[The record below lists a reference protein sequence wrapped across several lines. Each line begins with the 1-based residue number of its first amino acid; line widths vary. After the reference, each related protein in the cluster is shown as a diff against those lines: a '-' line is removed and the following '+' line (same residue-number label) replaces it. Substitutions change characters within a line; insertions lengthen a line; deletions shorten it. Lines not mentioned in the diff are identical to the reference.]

1 MPPQDVPMSP
11 QDVPVPAQNVS
22 VSEPMMPEMSS
33 FGLQMP
39 DLQVSRARASH
50 DASRVLSGLD
60 QPQTSTPG
68 GVQRQTWEQLV
79 GEVAFQLDRRI
90 LSRVFPDHPRVYG
103 FTVSNIP
110 EKIMAIS
117 LGAVPEAVAEQWAS
131 AAVQRYLGLMRQLRP
146 LGYSPSVH
154 PAFTESLINTYGIRA
169 DRPVHNPG
177 INVLHQ
183 VITEIVPGEAREKA
197 LQLLHCLHTLAQDDG
212 RPLFC

>member
-1 MPPQDVPMSP
+1 
-11 QDVPVPAQNVS
+11 
-22 VSEPMMPEMSS
+22 MPEMSS

-68 GVQRQTWEQLV
+68 GGDPPCLPPQ
-79 GEVAFQLDRRI
+79 
-90 LSRVFPDHPRVYG
+90 
-103 FTVSNIP
+103 
-110 EKIMAIS
+110 IS